1 MKARIVVGAH
11 YGLKD
16 WLAQRVTA
24 VIMAVYTLVLGI
36 ALLAG
41 GADTQDSWRALMG
54 GTFFRFVTPLFF
66 ISLRYHGWIGVR
78 DIWMD
83 YINAASVR
91 VVLHVL
97 TILAL
102 TGYAVWAIQ
111 IIWRL

>member
-16 WLAQRVTA
+16 WIAQRITA
-24 VIMAVYTLVLGI
+24 VIMAVYTAIILVAIL
-36 ALLAG
+36 G
-41 GADTQDSWRALMG
+41 GATETQSSWHALMAN
-54 GTFFRFVTPLFF
+54 TVMRFLTPLFV
-66 ISLRYHGWIGVR
+66 ISLCYHAWIGVR

-83 YINAASVR
+83 YVKPTGIR
-91 VVLHVL
+91 LTLHVV

-102 TGYAVWAIQ
+102 TGYAVWAVQ